1 MVEVIQLPTNTAR
14 MLNDARS
21 LLDVYRPR
29 NSDGRYNTAID
40 KYTKLYKSG
49 LESLLAEAAQTA
61 SDVHSI
67 LDRLGHFVHTGVNM
81 NRTTEVLLAVAAGV
95 AIIVGAVYIG
105 THMNVSC
112 FNWFGLAKGCVTS
125 VH

>member
-1 MVEVIQLPTNTAR
+1 MVEVIPLPANTAR

-49 LESLLAEAAQTA
+49 LESLLAEAA
-61 SDVHSI
+61 
-67 LDRLGHFVHTGVNM
+67 
-81 NRTTEVLLAVAAGV
+81 
-95 AIIVGAVYIG
+95 
-105 THMNVSC
+105 
-112 FNWFGLAKGCVTS
+112 
-125 VH
+125 

>member
-49 LESLLAEAAQTA
+49 LESLLAEAA
-61 SDVHSI
+61 
-67 LDRLGHFVHTGVNM
+67 
-81 NRTTEVLLAVAAGV
+81 
-95 AIIVGAVYIG
+95 
-105 THMNVSC
+105 
-112 FNWFGLAKGCVTS
+112 
-125 VH
+125 